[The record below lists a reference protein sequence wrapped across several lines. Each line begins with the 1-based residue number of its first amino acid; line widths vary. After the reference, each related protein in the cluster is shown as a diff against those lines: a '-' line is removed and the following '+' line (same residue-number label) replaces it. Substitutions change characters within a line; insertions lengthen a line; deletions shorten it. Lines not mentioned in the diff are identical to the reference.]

1 MSKIRK
7 SILIIGI
14 LVIVVAASLATALAL
29 FATGSIKT
37 DPVELVF
44 AVKDEEKV
52 YDGTPLTGVSRAK
65 SSKDM

>member
-29 FATGSIKT
+29 LATGSIKT
-37 DPVELVF
+37 DPIELEFVL
-44 AVKDEEKV
+44 KEKEKV
-52 YDGTPLTGVSRAK
+52 YDGTPKTT
-65 SSKDM
+65 